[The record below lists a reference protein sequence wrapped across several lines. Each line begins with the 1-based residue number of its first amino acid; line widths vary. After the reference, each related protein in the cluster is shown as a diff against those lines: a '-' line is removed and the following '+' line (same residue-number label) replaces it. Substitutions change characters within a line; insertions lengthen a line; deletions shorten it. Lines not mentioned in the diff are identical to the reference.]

1 MKRLI
6 IDTDPGV
13 DDAHAI
19 LLALAHPDVQVE
31 ALTTVSGNASIDL
44 TTANALK
51 ILDVAEKEI
60 PVFRGCD
67 RPLVNTP
74 AYAAYVHGED
84 GLGDCGISVSKQ
96 KPQTEHAVQA
106 LVRLA
111 NANPGELTLVAIG
124 PLTNLAVALRL
135 DPELPNK
142 FKRLVIMGG
151 AIYSKG
157 NAGSLTAEFNIHT
170 DPEAAHIVFSSWP
183 MLTLLSWE
191 TTLAHTFR
199 RDVLDQFFNLGT
211 SRAKFFHD
219 TNQKILGFIKERWD
233 QDMLF
238 APDGLAMAAAIEP
251 SIVTKSE
258 TKYVAIELH
267 GSLTRGQTVVDWS
280 NTTKKEANTE
290 IIHAV
295 DQERFIQLMENGLK

>member
-13 DDAHAI
+13 DDAQAI

-31 ALTTVSGNASIDL
+31 AITTVSGNVSIDL

-51 ILDVAEKEI
+51 ILDVAEKDI
-60 PVFRGCD
+60 PVYRGCD
-67 RPLVNTP
+67 RPLINMP
-74 AYAAYVHGED
+74 EYAAYVHGAD
-84 GLGDCGISVSKQ
+84 GLGDCGIPASKRQ
-96 KPQTEHAVQA
+96 AQTEHAVHA

-111 NANPGELTLVAIG
+111 NENPGELTLVAIG
-124 PLTNLAVALRL
+124 PLTNLAVALSL
-135 DPELPNK
+135 DPELPTK
-142 FKRLVIMGG
+142 FKQLVIMGG

-157 NAGSLTAEFNIHT
+157 NAGSLTAEFNIHA

-183 MLTLLSWE
+183 MLSLLSWE
-191 TTLAHTFR
+191 TTLAHVFTR
-199 RDVLDQFFNLGT
+199 QVLNRFFNMGT
-211 SRAKFFHD
+211 ARARFFHD
-219 TNQKILGFIKERWD
+219 TNQKILGFIKDRLG

-238 APDGLAMAAAIEP
+238 APDGLAVAAAIEP
-251 SIVTKSE
+251 GIVTRADRKHVS
-258 TKYVAIELH
+258 IELH

-280 NTTKKEANTE
+280 NATGKQPNTE
-290 IIHAV
+290 IIHEM

>member
-31 ALTTVSGNASIDL
+31 AITTVSGNVSIDL

-51 ILDVAEKEI
+51 ILDVAEKDI
-60 PVFRGCD
+60 PVYRGCE
-67 RPLVNTP
+67 RPLINMP
-74 AYAAYVHGED
+74 HYAAYVHGDD
-84 GLGDCGISVSKQ
+84 GLGDCGIPASQKQ
-96 KPQTEHAVQA
+96 AQAEHAVQA

-111 NANPGELTLVAIG
+111 NENPGELTLVAIG

-135 DPELPNK
+135 DPDLPMK
-142 FKRLVIMGG
+142 FKGLVIMGG

-157 NAGSLTAEFNIHT
+157 NAGSLSAEFNIHT
-170 DPEAAHIVFSSWP
+170 DPEAAQIVFSAWP

-191 TTLAHTFR
+191 TTLAHVFSR
-199 RDVLDQFFNLGT
+199 EVLDRFFNLGT
-211 SRAKFFHD
+211 PRAKFFHD
-219 TNQKILGFIKERWD
+219 TNQKILGFIRD
-233 QDMLF
+233 RLGGDMLF
-238 APDGLAMAAAIEP
+238 APDGLALAAAIEP
-251 SIVTKSE
+251 GIITKAE
-258 TKYVAIELH
+258 KKYVTIELH
-267 GSLTRGQTVVDWS
+267 GAHTRGQTVIDWF
-280 NTTKKEANTE
+280 NTTKKQPNVE